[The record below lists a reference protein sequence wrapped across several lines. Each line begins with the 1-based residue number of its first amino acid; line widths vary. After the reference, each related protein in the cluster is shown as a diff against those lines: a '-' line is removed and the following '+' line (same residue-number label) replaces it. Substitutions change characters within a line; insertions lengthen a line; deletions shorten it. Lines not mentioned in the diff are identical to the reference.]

1 MPAPTRRAVLW
12 GAAAIPALAVAGCS
26 SEEPVPAAV
35 TIEPTPPAQPEE
47 DLLDEL
53 TLIGAYLG
61 AIEAFPDLRGTL
73 SAIADQH
80 RAHARELGATEA
92 DLSDVT
98 AIPPNAAKPAAAIT
112 ELIKRE
118 RAAAG
123 MRSDMALAA
132 TNAANTRMLTFIAAS
147 EASHVPELQDARKA
161 VKA

>member
-1 MPAPTRRAVLW
+1 
-12 GAAAIPALAVAGCS
+12 
-26 SEEPVPAAV
+26 V
-35 TIEPTPPAQPEE
+35 TIDPTAPAEPEE

-61 AIEAFPDLRGTL
+61 AIKAFPELRGTL
-73 SAIADQH
+73 SSIAEQH
-80 RAHARELGATEA
+80 RAHARELGATQA

-98 AIPPNAAKPAAAIT
+98 AIPPSTAKAAGALT

-123 MRSDMALAA
+123 MRSDMAMTATDAA
-132 TNAANTRMLTFIAAS
+132 STRTLTFIAAS

-161 VKA
+161 VKG